1 MFGCL
6 RPARECDG
14 IYNGEFTRRTRLGHF
29 QTDILGESTVA
40 VRFLDCRDNQMQRG
54 EQEKVMTSVAMASR
68 HSSGAPS
75 TRAKTRAEAQLVP
88 RSHSALPSLVVDD
101 EDLDDLRTAPGI
113 GLGLV
118 LGLGSW
124 IVVGFVAWQL
134 LA

>member
-1 MFGCL
+1 
-6 RPARECDG
+6 
-14 IYNGEFTRRTRLGHF
+14 
-29 QTDILGESTVA
+29 
-40 VRFLDCRDNQMQRG
+40 MQRG

-75 TRAKTRAEAQLVP
+75 TRAKARAEAQLVP